1 MKQYKIK
8 DNVDLKELE
17 KFGFE
22 NADFNEKYMIR
33 YIADN
38 HNKTFGESP
47 EEHYRTLY
55 FDRKTKEIYSYHD
68 YFDEEISMDKKWI
81 QDLIEKGLVEEQND

>member
-1 MKQYKIK
+1 MKYKYTGTEEQLI
-8 DNVDLKELE
+8 EA
-17 KFGFE
+17 GFE
-22 NADFNEKYMIR
+22 YDDFNEKFIIR

-55 FDRKTKEIYSYHD
+55 YYKETKEIYSYHD
-68 YFDEEISMDKKWI
+68 YFDEEINMDKKWI